1 MKLNITFRLLIV
13 YFILLLS
20 SQNVSYAQDFA
31 QNLPEISDKLD
42 SKIDLTLTFIDETG
56 QTKTIKDMFKGQSVL
71 ILTLNY
77 FRCTTM
83 CTYQFLNMATLV
95 KEATIPLGK
104 GYNIASISFDPTDT
118 VQKAK
123 QMHDIW
129 VPKTGN
135 PQADWNFF
143 VGKDMH

>member
-83 CTYQFLNMATLV
+83 CTYQFLNLA
-95 KEATIPLGK
+95 EALK
-104 GYNIASISFDPTDT
+104 N
-118 VQKAK
+118 V
-123 QMHDIW
+123 
-129 VPKTGN
+129 N
-135 PQADWNFF
+135 L
-143 VGKDMH
+143 